1 MNQKRLETKL
11 KFRNIVSILVNYTKN
26 QKYAQIKQSIR
37 VGKINDSISS
47 KSGINQEGCKES
59 IL

>member
-11 KFRNIVSILVNYTKN
+11 KFRKLVEILVNHSKN

-37 VGKINDSISS
+37 VGKINDSISG
-47 KSGINQEGCKES
+47 KSGIN
-59 IL
+59 